1 MKVQFLISVF
11 LVCLTLLNGQS
22 LEEFQKEG
30 EKLMNEG
37 QNEQALESFKKAIA
51 LDQTTE
57 GNAILYSY
65 AGLCAKYTNNDNE
78 AKEYFQTAVKR
89 GFQEPVIFTMLG
101 DICRNQDDIDC
112 QVETYRKAIELFPK
126 DQLEFGRKLASVYY
140 SSKNYEMLEP
150 LSVELLKLEPNDE
163 KLLQYHGVALQRQK
177 NIEGAKVVFEKLL
190 EVNADNLTAN
200 TFLGNYYF
208 QIGRSQLEKEEK
220 KYEAIQNPD
229 RVQWSNFQKKT
240 KLIKDEYYSKA
251 VIYLEKAYQEREDE
265 NLKKMLYAAFFKLGD
280 KEKAEKYK
288 VE

>member
-1 MKVQFLISVF
+1 MKIRFLISLF
-11 LVCLTLLNGQS
+11 LFCLALLNGQS

-51 LDQTTE
+51 LDQTTD
-57 GNAILYSY
+57 GNSILYSY
-65 AGLCAKYTNNDNE
+65 AGLCAKYTNNDSQ
-78 AKEYFQTAVKR
+78 AKEYFQTAIKR

-101 DICRNQDDIDC
+101 DICRNQNDVNC

-126 DQLEFGRKLASVYY
+126 DQLEFGRKLAAVYN

-150 LSVELLKLEPNDE
+150 LAVELLKVEPNDE
-163 KLLQYHGVALQRQK
+163 RLLQYHGVALQRQK
-177 NIEGAKVVFEKLL
+177 KIDDAKVVFEKLL
-190 EVNADNLTAN
+190 EINANNLTAN
-200 TFLGNYYF
+200 TFLGNYYY
-208 QIGRSQLEKEEK
+208 QIGRSQLEREVK

-229 RVQWSNFQKKT
+229 RVQWSNYQKKS
-240 KLIKDEYYSKA
+240 KLIVDEYYTKA
-251 VIYLEKAYQEREDE
+251 VIHLEKANQEREDE
-265 NLKKMLYAAFFKLGD
+265 NLKKMLNAAYLKLGE